1 MASPYFSPINLPTQ
15 DFSAIRQA
23 GESWGRAYQQ
33 AGQAIGQIGS
43 AYFKRK
49 GMEKQASQFIKSD
62 MGKDYLRGMGWDEE
76 SINKIDNDP
85 KEAEKLAYDAIREA
99 GGVENVEAR
108 MLRMQQAEIQKQQ
121 EQIQLYN
128 FNAKKRADRAT
139 RLHNKTLMQQV
150 PNEEYTKIEKEIS
163 ENRKSMQALARS
175 GDPDLH
181 TKVNNYMELIK
192 AGNEKLKNISP
203 TVSMYELD
211 PKKFDSMYGTPKT
224 PEQMQLKQQTL
235 MQLQKRQD
243 ELGDDYVERETKK
256 LALKNAEQA
265 EQAEQLVPSFVA
277 EKRYVFSEAERQ
289 REVQKFEKSNNAQ
302 FTKEQRDSMASTIRL
317 IEPKEIMA
325 EKQRMFKNDEID
337 KDNQIIKASEEL
349 FTLLDADQGITDK
362 SSIEKYARMLQP
374 TGILT
379 DNDLARIGGSPDVAN
394 RIRDA
399 FSLMK
404 DGTMSPENEEM
415 IKEAAELLR
424 DLAVES
430 KLKNME
436 RQISTLSTSYD
447 VDPEIMRDRFYKA
460 DYNDTKA
467 YQDKIKREKNRGKDV
482 FKFETNDGK
491 KVYEKP
497 DGTKYFVNP

>member
-1 MASPYFSPINLPTQ
+1 
-15 DFSAIRQA
+15 
-23 GESWGRAYQQ
+23 
-33 AGQAIGQIGS
+33 
-43 AYFKRK
+43 
-49 GMEKQASQFIKSD
+49 
-62 MGKDYLRGMGWDEE
+62 MGWDQA
-76 SINKIDNDP
+76 SIDKIDNDP

-108 MLRMQQAEIQKQQ
+108 MLRMQQAEMQKRQ

-128 FNAKKRADRAT
+128 FKAQKRADRAT
-139 RLHNKTLMQQV
+139 KLHNKTLMQQV

-203 TVSMYELD
+203 MISMYELD

-265 EQAEQLVPSFVA
+265 EQAEQLVPSFEA

-349 FTLLDADQGITDK
+349 FTLLDADQGVTDK

-415 IKEAAELLR
+415 IKEAR
-424 DLAVES
+424 
-430 KLKNME
+430 
-436 RQISTLSTSYD
+436 
-447 VDPEIMRDRFYKA
+447 
-460 DYNDTKA
+460 
-467 YQDKIKREKNRGKDV
+467 
-482 FKFETNDGK
+482 
-491 KVYEKP
+491 
-497 DGTKYFVNP
+497 